1 MKEQSFIPP
10 SRMLMG
16 PGPSD
21 VSARVLEAM
30 ARPTIGHLDP
40 EFISMMDEIKNLLQ
54 YTFITSNELT
64 FAVSAPGMAGME
76 CCFANLVEE
85 NDKVIICKNG
95 FFGER
100 MKENV
105 ERFGGIPVMVND
117 DWGQKI
123 DLNKVE
129 ECLKENPDTK
139 LVVATH
145 AETST
150 GVLQNIEE
158 LGNIV
163 SKTNALFMIDCVT
176 SIAGTEILFDDWNID
191 FSYAG
196 SQKCLASP
204 PGLSPCAMSEKA
216 YQYIKNRKTKPS
228 SWYLDLSLV
237 NDYWDKDHI
246 PQYTVAVSSI
256 YALYES
262 LRLLEEEGLE
272 NRWNRHKVNA
282 EKLRKG
288 LTAIEL
294 NLPISPND
302 RLDQLTVVTKPDH
315 IDDVEFRNKLI
326 YDYNIEIGRGLGDF
340 AGKVF
345 RIGLMGESCK
355 SEYVDQILEVFQ
367 KEI

>member
-1 MKEQSFIPP
+1 MAERLGLEIIAIRTEWGKQMNP
-10 SRMLMG
+10 SL
-16 PGPSD
+16 
-21 VSARVLEAM
+21 LEDA
-30 ARPTIGHLDP
+30 
-40 EFISMMDEIKNLLQ
+40 
-54 YTFITSNELT
+54 
-64 FAVSAPGMAGME
+64 
-76 CCFANLVEE
+76 
-85 NDKVIICKNG
+85 
-95 FFGER
+95 
-100 MKENV
+100 
-105 ERFGGIPVMVND
+105 
-117 DWGQKI
+117 
-123 DLNKVE
+123 
-129 ECLKENPDTK
+129 LKENPDTK

-288 LTAIEL
+288 LTEIEL

-345 RIGLMGESCK
+345 RIGLMGASCK

>member
-1 MKEQSFIPP
+1 
-10 SRMLMG
+10 
-16 PGPSD
+16 
-21 VSARVLEAM
+21 
-30 ARPTIGHLDP
+30 
-40 EFISMMDEIKNLLQ
+40 
-54 YTFITSNELT
+54 
-64 FAVSAPGMAGME
+64 
-76 CCFANLVEE
+76 
-85 NDKVIICKNG
+85 
-95 FFGER
+95 
-100 MKENV
+100 
-105 ERFGGIPVMVND
+105 
-117 DWGQKI
+117 
-123 DLNKVE
+123 
-129 ECLKENPDTK
+129 
-139 LVVATH
+139 
-145 AETST
+145 
-150 GVLQNIEE
+150 
-158 LGNIV
+158 
-163 SKTNALFMIDCVT
+163 
-176 SIAGTEILFDDWNID
+176 
-191 FSYAG
+191 
-196 SQKCLASP
+196 
-204 PGLSPCAMSEKA
+204 MSEKA

-288 LTAIEL
+288 LTEIEL

>member
-1 MKEQSFIPP
+1 MDP
-10 SRMLMG
+10 SL
-16 PGPSD
+16 
-21 VSARVLEAM
+21 LEDA
-30 ARPTIGHLDP
+30 
-40 EFISMMDEIKNLLQ
+40 
-54 YTFITSNELT
+54 
-64 FAVSAPGMAGME
+64 
-76 CCFANLVEE
+76 
-85 NDKVIICKNG
+85 
-95 FFGER
+95 
-100 MKENV
+100 
-105 ERFGGIPVMVND
+105 
-117 DWGQKI
+117 
-123 DLNKVE
+123 
-129 ECLKENPDTK
+129 LKQHPDTK

-158 LGNIV
+158 LGKIV
-163 SKTNALFMIDCVT
+163 SKTDALFMIDCVT

-191 FSYAG
+191 FAYSG

-237 NDYWDKDHI
+237 NDYWGSEHV

-262 LRLLEEEGLE
+262 LRLLDEEGIE

-282 EKLRKG
+282 EKLRAG
-288 LTAIEL
+288 LTEIEL
-294 NLPISPND
+294 NLPISPQD

-355 SEYVDQILEVFQ
+355 SEYVDQILEVFR

>member
-1 MKEQSFIPP
+1 LKPLKVNKRII
-10 SRMLMG
+10 LG
-16 PGPSD
+16 PGPSSANPD
-21 VSARVLEAM
+21 VLHSMSNPIL
-30 ARPTIGHLDP
+30 GYLDP
-40 EFISMMDEIKNLLQ
+40 DFFKILDDVRDGLKNL
-54 YTFITSNELT
+54 YKTKDHA
-64 FAVSAPGMAGME
+64 FALSGSGSSGME
-76 CCFANLVEE
+76 AGLTCLAERG
-85 NDKVIICKNG
+85 DKVIICSYG
-95 FFGER
+95 YFCER
-100 MKENV
+100 QILMA
-105 ERFGGIPVMVND
+105 ERLELEIIPIRSE
-117 DWGQKI
+117 WGKQMDPSLLEKA
-123 DLNKVE
+123 
-129 ECLKENPDTK
+129 LKENPDTK

-150 GVLQNIEE
+150 GVLQNVEE
-158 LGNIV
+158 LGKIV

-191 FSYAG
+191 FAYSG

-237 NDYWDKDHI
+237 NDYWGNEHI

-288 LTAIEL
+288 LTEIEL
-294 NLPISPND
+294 TLPISKED

-315 IDDVEFRNKLI
+315 IDDIEFRNKLI

-355 SEYVDQILEVFQ
+355 SEYVDQILEVFR